1 MYCCLE
7 TPIGVG
13 IFSKGTVKR
22 IEIYTKNSLKKK
34 NMNQFAK
41 EKIGD
46 LAPEIILIFR

>member
-22 IEIYTKNSLKKK
+22 IEIYTKKQSEKKHESVRK
-34 NMNQFAK
+34 RK
-41 EKIGD
+41 ELGI
-46 LAPEIILIFR
+46 